1 MTILGLPALSV
12 EIQVV
17 GRVERKFYYY
27 AYDMIAH
34 YLLDMKIIDI
44 HLSDGRM
51 QLYRRGVKV
60 HAV

>member
-1 MTILGLPALSV
+1 MTISGLPALSV

-34 YLLDMKIIDI
+34 YLLYRKMIDM
-44 HLSDGRM
+44 H
-51 QLYRRGVKV
+51 
-60 HAV
+60 